1 MRDAPATLC
10 LCLDAA
16 DLPRLRNHP
25 LLKAIAQG
33 RATKARRAAALVDT
47 PERGLLQAGWLCLNE
62 GTVPVLLPLSPAKA
76 LPLPMVETLGPLG
89 ILAQGELQRIVIP
102 LAGGRL
108 VLDQLKLTRGKKAD
122 ALAWMRLEAF
132 ALDQAAE
139 LAASLGRDIPF
150 TLLGVDGA
158 VALAARLGL
167 AQPAPVKAME
177 VAVQI
182 PEGDSALAASA
193 AILRHCLNQFEANI
207 QPVLDGRD
215 SEGVHQM
222 RVALRRLRSALDV
235 FSPILPASW
244 LEGLLEDLRWLN
256 QPLGKRRDLDV
267 FLEETLQPLRAA
279 EPGLAGLENLQVLL
293 EARREAA
300 QVALVSALQSP
311 RAAFWLLR
319 LRRLAHADEAEAL
332 KRLDTAQHDAA
343 LQPAIAFAAL
353 TLRRRRK
360 KLRKLGDAHATLSV
374 PDLHRLRIRTK
385 KLRYASEFFRYLFA
399 KKPAKR
405 AAVALAQL
413 QDTLGALNDAAVGDH
428 LLGGVLG
435 APGDDPAAAAIAGWF
450 AARQAT
456 QLAKLG
462 NAWEAYVALKP
473 FWKSALP
480 TL

>member
-1 MRDAPATLC
+1 MRDASATLC
-10 LCLDAA
+10 LCLDAG
-16 DLPRLRNHP
+16 DLPGLRSHP
-25 LLKAIAQG
+25 LLKAIMQG
-33 RATKARRAAALVDT
+33 RVITARRAAALVDT
-47 PERGLLQAGWLCLNE
+47 PEGGLLQAGWLCLNE
-62 GTVPVLLPLSPAKA
+62 GTMPVLLPLSPAKA
-76 LPLPMVETLGPLG
+76 LASPIIDALGPLG
-89 ILAQGELQRIVIP
+89 ILAQGQLERTTLP

-108 VLDQLKLTRGKKAD
+108 ILDKLNLARGKKTQS
-122 ALAWMRLEAF
+122 LVWLRFEGF

-167 AQPAPVKAME
+167 AQPAPVKAMD
-177 VAVQI
+177 VAAQI
-182 PEGDSALAASA
+182 PESDNALAASA
-193 AILRHCLNQFEANI
+193 AILRHCLNQFESNI

-222 RVALRRLRSALDV
+222 RVALRRLRSALDI
-235 FSPILPASW
+235 FRPILPASW
-244 LEGLLEDLRWLN
+244 LDGLLEDLRWLN

-267 FLEETLQPLRAA
+267 FLEETLQPLREA
-279 EPGLAGLENLQVLL
+279 EPDLAGLENLQLLL

-311 RAAFWLLR
+311 RAAQWLLR

-332 KRLDTAQHDAA
+332 KRLDQTQHDAA
-343 LQPAIAFAAL
+343 LQPAISFAAL
-353 TLRRRRK
+353 ILRQRRK
-360 KLRKLGDAHATLSV
+360 KLRKLGDLHASLSV
-374 PDLHRLRIRTK
+374 PDLHRLRIRAK

-405 AAVALAQL
+405 AGAALAQL
-413 QDTLGALNDAAVGDH
+413 QDTLGALNDAAVGDQ

-435 APGDDPAAAAIAGWF
+435 APGEDPAAAAIAGWF
-450 AARQAT
+450 AAQQAT

-462 NAWEAYVALKP
+462 EAWEAYVALKP
-473 FWKSALP
+473 FWKAALP